1 MTTTPAE
8 IAEHWSGRH
17 DGDGP
22 EHARWHQMMQV
33 MGLHGHDGSDGA
45 DEADGPAGEPHV
57 ALLGFRSEEGVRRN
71 QGRVGAAD
79 GPVALRRAL
88 APLAL
93 HGPLARGE
101 VGLHD
106 LGDAETLGEELE
118 AGQAAAAE
126 LTARALDRTGSRLTV
141 VLGGGHETAW
151 SSYLGLV
158 GSRKGPGAG
167 TSTGTGA
174 GAGTGAGTGTDTR
187 AGTGTGTGTGAA
199 AGAADPGTTSAE
211 RRWGVLNLDA
221 HFDLREEPQPTS
233 GTPFAQMAEAEEAAG
248 RTLHY
253 AVLGIAEP
261 SNTGALFTT
270 ARRLGVQWWT
280 DEQCLA
286 AGADGIRDVVAQFA
300 ADLDVLYLTID
311 LDVLPAAVAP
321 GVSAPAAYG
330 VPLPLI
336 AAAVRAAAG
345 TGKLTLLDVVELN
358 PSLDVDGRTARTAAR
373 LIDDAVR
380 RVAGPAR

>member
-33 MGLHGHDGSDGA
+33 MGLHGHDGA

-174 GAGTGAGTGTDTR
+174 GAGTGTGAVTGTDTR

-199 AGAADPGTTSAE
+199 AGAADPGMTSAE

-221 HFDLREEPQPTS
+221 HFDLRDEPQPTS

-261 SNTGALFTT
+261 SNTGALFAT

-336 AAAVRAAAG
+336 AAAVQAAASS
-345 TGKLTLLDVVELN
+345 GKLALLDVVELN
-358 PSLDVDGRTARTAAR
+358 PALDIEGRTARAAAR

-380 RVAGPAR
+380 TVVGGSA

>member
-8 IAEHWSGRH
+8 MAEHWSGRH

-22 EHARWHQMMQV
+22 EHARWHQLVQV
-33 MGLHGHDGSDGA
+33 MGLHGHD
-45 DEADGPAGEPHV
+45 EAAEPAAEPHV

-71 QGRVGAAD
+71 QGRVGAAE

-106 LGDAETLGEELE
+106 LGDAVTLGEELE

-126 LTARALDRTGSRLTV
+126 LTARALDRPGSRLTV

-167 TSTGTGA
+167 T
-174 GAGTGAGTGTDTR
+174 
-187 AGTGTGTGTGAA
+187 GTGTGAA
-199 AGAADPGTTSAE
+199 AGAADPGMTSAE

-221 HFDLREEPQPTS
+221 HFDLRDEPQPTS

-261 SNTGALFTT
+261 SNTGALFAT

-336 AAAVRAAAG
+336 AAAVQAAASS
-345 TGKLTLLDVVELN
+345 GKLALLDVVELN
-358 PSLDVDGRTARTAAR
+358 PALDIEGRTARAAAR

-380 RVAGPAR
+380 TVVGGSA

>member
-8 IAEHWSGRH
+8 MAEHWSGRH

-22 EHARWHQMMQV
+22 EHARWHQLVQV
-33 MGLHGHDGSDGA
+33 MGLHGHDEA
-45 DEADGPAGEPHV
+45 DEPAAEPHV

-71 QGRVGAAD
+71 QGRVGAAE

-126 LTARALDRTGSRLTV
+126 LTARALDRPGSRLTV

-174 GAGTGAGTGTDTR
+174 GAGTGTGAVTGTDTR

-199 AGAADPGTTSAE
+199 AGAAVPGTTSAE

-221 HFDLREEPQPTS
+221 HFDLRDEPQPTS

-261 SNTGALFTT
+261 SNTGALFAT

-336 AAAVRAAAG
+336 AAAVQAAASS
-345 TGKLTLLDVVELN
+345 GKLALLDVVELN
-358 PSLDVDGRTARTAAR
+358 PALDIEGRTARAAAR

-380 RVAGPAR
+380 TVVGGSA